1 MIKSCMVQSAIRCSR
16 PRWLAL
22 ALAAALSGL
31 GPIEQPFAADPPLT
45 IEHLLTEGWE
55 IAGYAGTL
63 DNRSALILFRNK
75 DKKYLVQ
82 CSTLYDVTRSS
93 RITLNCYELH

>member
-1 MIKSCMVQSAIRCSR
+1 MLTSGFMGRAARGRRVRALS
-16 PRWLAL
+16 LAL
-22 ALAAALSGL
+22 ATLLGIGKLCAA
-31 GPIEQPFAADPPLT
+31 EPPLT
-45 IEHLLTEGWE
+45 IEHLLNDGWE

-82 CSTLYDVTRSS
+82 CSTLYDVTRTS

>member
-1 MIKSCMVQSAIRCSR
+1 MRDSCMKGLGVRGLGLRA
-16 PRWLAL
+16 LAR
-22 ALAAALSGL
+22 ALAALLGL
-31 GPIEQPFAADPPLT
+31 GTIDPVFAAEPPIT
-45 IEHLLTEGWE
+45 IEHLLNEGWE

-82 CSTLYDVTRSS
+82 CSTLYDVTRAS
-93 RITLNCYELH
+93 RVTLNCYELH

>member
-1 MIKSCMVQSAIRCSR
+1 MIKSCMMVMVHAFRVHAPPMVIAT
-16 PRWLAL
+16 LL
-22 ALAAALSGL
+22 ELSVIGKL
-31 GPIEQPFAADPPLT
+31 FAAEPSLT
-45 IEHLLTEGWE
+45 IEHLLNEGWE

-82 CSTLYDVTRSS
+82 CSTLYDVTRAS

>member
-1 MIKSCMVQSAIRCSR
+1 MLENRVCESAFRWLR
-16 PRWLAL
+16 PRVPALVLATL
-22 ALAAALSGL
+22 FGL
-31 GPIEQPFAADPPLT
+31 GTIQRAFPVEASLT
-45 IEHLLTEGWE
+45 IERLLDEGWE
-55 IAGYAGTL
+55 VAGYAGTL

-82 CSTLYDVTRSS
+82 CSTLYDVTRAS

>member
-1 MIKSCMVQSAIRCSR
+1 MLKNCTIRR
-16 PRWLAL
+16 AVRTPRARALTLAL
-22 ALAAALSGL
+22 ATFLGL
-31 GPIEQPFAADPPLT
+31 GLIGKPFAAEPPLT
-45 IEHLLTEGWE
+45 IEHLLNDGWE

-82 CSTLYDVTRSS
+82 CSTLYDVTRIS

>member
-1 MIKSCMVQSAIRCSR
+1 MTKNCVTMIAYALRVHAPPVVIAI
-16 PRWLAL
+16 LL
-22 ALAAALSGL
+22 ELSVIGKL
-31 GPIEQPFAADPPLT
+31 FAAEPPLT
-45 IEHLLTEGWE
+45 IEHLLNEGWE

-82 CSTLYDVTRSS
+82 CSTLYDVTRTS

>member
-1 MIKSCMVQSAIRCSR
+1 MIRTAFRCSR
-16 PRWLAL
+16 LHARASAL
-22 ALAAALSGL
+22 AILLGL
-31 GPIEQPFAADPPLT
+31 GLLGNLSAAESPLT

-75 DKKYLVQ
+75 DRKYLVQ
-82 CSTLYDVTRSS
+82 CSTLYDVTRTS

>member
-1 MIKSCMVQSAIRCSR
+1 MFESCVKGSVVRALRR
-16 PRWLAL
+16 RAL
-22 ALAAALSGL
+22 ALTLAALFGFGVTETLSAAEP
-31 GPIEQPFAADPPLT
+31 PITMER
-45 IEHLLTEGWE
+45 LLNEGWE

-82 CSTLYDVTRSS
+82 CSTLYDVTRAS
-93 RITLNCYELH
+93 RITLNCYELR

>member
-1 MIKSCMVQSAIRCSR
+1 MLKNRVIKGAVHTTR
-16 PRWLAL
+16 AL
-22 ALAAALSGL
+22 ALSLAITTFL
-31 GPIEQPFAADPPLT
+31 GQSIIGTLFAAEPPLT
-45 IEHLLTEGWE
+45 IERLLNEGWE
-55 IAGYAGTL
+55 VAGYAGTL

-82 CSTLYDVTRSS
+82 CSTLYDVTRTS

>member
-1 MIKSCMVQSAIRCSR
+1 MSESFSIGTAVRR
-16 PRWLAL
+16 F
-22 ALAAALSGL
+22 GL
-31 GPIEQPFAADPPLT
+31 TVAFAVIVAPGAVERPFAAEAALT
-45 IEHLLTEGWE
+45 IEHLLSDGWE

-75 DKKYLVQ
+75 DKKFLVQ